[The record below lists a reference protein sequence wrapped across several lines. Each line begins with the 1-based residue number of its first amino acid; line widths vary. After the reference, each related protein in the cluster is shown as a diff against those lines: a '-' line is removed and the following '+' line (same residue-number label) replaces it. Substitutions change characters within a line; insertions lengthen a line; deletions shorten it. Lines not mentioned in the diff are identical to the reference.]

1 MRKNPQF
8 VEYLVRQLTIIYRTD
23 CEIGS
28 GVSSLSVWLYGIP
41 TLVTATSEVFINVTA
56 YGVAY
61 SRAPQNM
68 KGFVMALSL
77 FMNAITTAISL
88 ATANAIQDP
97 YLVWVFAAPSA
108 IGFVSAFIFWF
119 LFKHLDDEEFFVHF
133 EAGAQILSR
142 ISDEEHSS
150 IAEKHL
156 DRGISEKNPG
166 AGTDEV
172 KL

>member
-1 MRKNPQF
+1 
-8 VEYLVRQLTIIYRTD
+8 
-23 CEIGS
+23 
-28 GVSSLSVWLYGIP
+28 LSVWLYGIP

-77 FMNAITTAISL
+77 FMQAITTAISL

-97 YLVWVFAAPSA
+97 NLVLVFAVPSA
-108 IGFVSAFIFWF
+108 IGFASAFVFWF
-119 LFKHLDDEEFFVHF
+119 LFKHLDEEEFFVHVDNVVPV
-133 EAGAQILSR
+133 ASSR

-150 IAEKHL
+150 LDEKHL
-156 DRGISEKNPG
+156 DRGIDEKNV
-166 AGTDEV
+166 GTTKEV